1 MADDTGVGIRLLGGF
16 EATVGGRLVAAD
28 AWRLRKA
35 KTLVKLLV
43 LADGHRMH
51 RESLVALLWPDRD
64 TASGINNLHQ
74 ALYVARR
81 VLAPGSGVLFPMRED
96 VVLLSDGVMPW
107 LDVEAFGAAC
117 RRARETRA
125 PSDYR
130 SAGELY
136 SGDLLPEDQ
145 FEAWAEAPRDALRE
159 RRLGLLI
166 EYAEVLSERREYTEV
181 AEIAGAVTAADPFH
195 EGAYRLLMTAL
206 AARGRRYEALAAFD
220 RLRESLTREFAA
232 DPEPATRRLYRGLL
246 TGGDQ
251 SPDAAMATEPTTA
264 ISTAIALSRT
274 VATTAMTTGP
284 AVAIRPDAA
293 GTPRMAPARGLGSLT
308 LEQTSFVGRG
318 REIAEIAQALGRTR
332 LLTLTGPGG
341 AGKTRLACEVATGL
355 GGRYPDG
362 VHVAELAS
370 LSRPELVPHTVAAV
384 LDVPIPGTENAEV
397 ALARQLADRRLLLVL
412 DNCEHL
418 LDACARLTAEVLR
431 GCPGVIVLATS
442 REPLRVGGEVTWR
455 TPSLALPDLRALP
468 PLDRLAELESV
479 RLFVE
484 RAHDAAPGFAL
495 DETTAPAVA
504 EICVRLDGMP
514 LALELAAARTSAL
527 APSQIASRLGD
538 ALRVLDRGSRS
549 AVNRQQTLHATLAWS
564 HDLLDGHE
572 RVLFRRLA
580 VFAGSM
586 ALEAV
591 EQVCGGAALDV
602 VDLLSRLVDK
612 SLVQVEHVGGTARY
626 RLLETIRQF
635 ADQRLRDAGEKA
647 ERVRAHRDFFVAVAT
662 ANDPERAVGIVND
675 SPQAL
680 DNEHDNLRAALSS
693 GLAEDP
699 AVALR
704 LAVSLWR
711 FWLARGDFSEASRW
725 LAATLAAAPERTAAR
740 ARALLA
746 ASAIEVRRGDPT
758 ARQIDLGIEAVAI
771 MRAVGDDRT
780 LAQTLHLTGL
790 LAWVSDHGWQR
801 AVDLLQ
807 EARTLATAVGD
818 AGAVA
823 SATHTLG
830 VIAVSRGAGAQAE
843 EHFEQVLGLL
853 EGLTPDLPPF
863 FFVVTPGHFWEI
875 GPGGLPRLPFTETVL
890 LFRRAGT
897 EQATAYTLSNLS
909 YAVSLAG
916 DPARGRRLLQDSVS
930 AFDRHGDQHGGALAL
945 CRLAN
950 VHRIA
955 GELDEAAELLERS
968 MTIRRSL
975 GDRRGVGVTVINQGL
990 VAASAG
996 DLGRADRLLREALL
1010 LFDDMED
1017 EPARWGTLL
1026 DLGLILLDAG
1036 EHERARRVLRQ
1047 WRDLPPIA
1055 WTFRPRAW
1063 ALLTLAALERRCG
1076 DEDAAARCLDE
1087 ARRGFLALADEPGLA
1102 YLDSHAE
1109 PLLSER

>member
-1 MADDTGVGIRLLGGF
+1 MADDTGVSIRLLGGF

-35 KTLVKLLV
+35 RTLVKLLV

-64 TASGINNLHQ
+64 TESGINNLHQ

-81 VLAPGSGVLFPMRED
+81 VLAPGSGVLFPLRED
-96 VVLLSDGVMPW
+96 VVLLSDSVMPW

-125 PSDYR
+125 PGDYR

-136 SGDLLPEDQ
+136 RGDLLPEDQ

-181 AEIAGAVTAADPFH
+181 AEVAGAVTAADPFH

-206 AARGRRYEALAAFD
+206 VACGRRYEALAAFD

-232 DPEPATRRLYRGLL
+232 DPEPATRRLYRDLL
-246 TGGDQ
+246 TAGDQ
-251 SPDAAMATEPTTA
+251 SPDAAMATEPATA
-264 ISTAIALSRT
+264 SSTALALSRT

-284 AVAIRPDAA
+284 AAAIRPDAG
-293 GTPRMAPARGLGSLT
+293 GTPRMAPPRGPGSLT

-341 AGKTRLACEVATGL
+341 AGKTRLACEVAAGL

-384 LDVPIPGTENAEV
+384 LDVPIPGTETAEV

-479 RLFVE
+479 RLFAE
-484 RAHDAAPGFAL
+484 RAHDAAPDFAL

-549 AVNRQQTLHATLAWS
+549 AVTRQQTLHATLAWS

-591 EQVCGGAALDV
+591 EQVCGGAGLDV

-647 ERVRAHRDFFVAVAT
+647 ERVRAHRDFFVALAT

-680 DNEHDNLRAALSS
+680 DAEHDNLRAALSS
-693 GLAEDP
+693 G
-699 AVALR
+699 
-704 LAVSLWR
+704 
-711 FWLARGDFSEASRW
+711 
-725 LAATLAAAPERTAAR
+725 
-740 ARALLA
+740 
-746 ASAIEVRRGDPT
+746 
-758 ARQIDLGIEAVAI
+758 
-771 MRAVGDDRT
+771 
-780 LAQTLHLTGL
+780 
-790 LAWVSDHGWQR
+790 
-801 AVDLLQ
+801 
-807 EARTLATAVGD
+807 
-818 AGAVA
+818 
-823 SATHTLG
+823 
-830 VIAVSRGAGAQAE
+830 
-843 EHFEQVLGLL
+843 
-853 EGLTPDLPPF
+853 
-863 FFVVTPGHFWEI
+863 
-875 GPGGLPRLPFTETVL
+875 
-890 LFRRAGT
+890 
-897 EQATAYTLSNLS
+897 LSNLS

-916 DPARGRRLLQDSVS
+916 DPARARRLLEDSVS
-930 AFDRHGDQHGGALAL
+930 AFHRRGDQHGGALAL

-955 GELDEAAELLERS
+955 GELDEAAEPLERS

-990 VAASAG
+990 VAAAAG
-996 DLGRADRLLREALL
+996 ELGRADRLLREALL

-1055 WTFRPRAW
+1055 WTSRPRAW

-1076 DEDAAARCLDE
+1076 DEVAAARCLDE

-1102 YLDSHAE
+1102 YLNSHAE

>member
-16 EATVGGRLVAAD
+16 EATVGGRLVAAG

-35 KTLVKLLV
+35 RTLVKLLV

-64 TASGINNLHQ
+64 TTSGINNLHQ

-81 VLAPGSGVLFPMRED
+81 VLAPGSGVLFPLRED
-96 VVLLSDGVMPW
+96 VVLLSDSVMPW
-107 LDVEAFGAAC
+107 LDVEAFEAAC

-125 PSDYR
+125 PGDYR

-136 SGDLLPEDQ
+136 RGDLLPEDQ

-159 RRLGLLI
+159 RRLGLLT
-166 EYAEVLSERREYTEV
+166 EYAEVLSQRREYAEAAEV
-181 AEIAGAVTAADPFH
+181 AGAVTAADPFH

-220 RLRESLTREFAA
+220 RLRESLTQEYAA
-232 DPEPATRRLYRGLL
+232 DPEPATRRLYRDLL

-251 SPDAAMATEPTTA
+251 SPDAAMATEPATA
-264 ISTAIALSRT
+264 IAPALSRT
-274 VATTAMTTGP
+274 GATAAMSAGP

-293 GTPRMAPARGLGSLT
+293 GTPHVAPARPLGTLT

-341 AGKTRLACEVATGL
+341 AGKTRLAYEVAAGL
-355 GGRYPDG
+355 AGRYPDG

-384 LDVPIPGTENAEV
+384 LDVQVPGTETAEA

-418 LDACARLTAEVLR
+418 LDACARLTTEVLR

-527 APSQIASRLGD
+527 APSQIAARLGD

-549 AVNRQQTLHATLAWS
+549 AVTRQQTLHATLAWS
-564 HDLLDGHE
+564 HDLLDGPE

-586 ALEAV
+586 ALEAI
-591 EQVCGGAALDV
+591 EQVCGDAALDV

-612 SLVQVEHVGGTARY
+612 SLVQAEHAGGTARY

-635 ADQRLRDAGEKA
+635 ADQRLREAGEKA
-647 ERVRAHRDFFVAVAT
+647 ERVRAHRDFFVALAT
-662 ANDPERAVGIVND
+662 ANDPERAAGVVND

-725 LAATLAAAPERTAAR
+725 LAATLAAAPERTASR

-916 DPARGRRLLQDSVS
+916 DPARGRRLLEDSVS
-930 AFDRHGDQHGGALAL
+930 AFHRRGDQHGGALAL

-955 GELDEAAELLERS
+955 GDLDEAAELLERS

-990 VAASAG
+990 VAAATG
-996 DLGRADRLLREALL
+996 DLERADRLLREALL

-1036 EHERARRVLRQ
+1036 EHERAQRVLRQ

-1076 DEDAAARCLDE
+1076 DEVAAARCLDE

>member
-35 KTLVKLLV
+35 RTLVKLLV

-81 VLAPGSGVLFPMRED
+81 VLASGSGVLFPLRED
-96 VVLLSDGVMPW
+96 VVLLSDGVVPW

-125 PSDYR
+125 PGDYR

-136 SGDLLPEDQ
+136 RGDLLPEDQ
-145 FEAWAEAPRDALRE
+145 FETWAEAPRDALRE

-166 EYAEVLSERREYTEV
+166 EYAEVLSERREYAEV

-206 AARGRRYEALAAFD
+206 TARGRRYEALAAFD
-220 RLRESLTREFAA
+220 RLRESLTQEYAA
-232 DPEPATRRLYRGLL
+232 DPEPATRRLYRDLL

-293 GTPRMAPARGLGSLT
+293 GTPRVAPARGLGSLT

-332 LLTLTGPGG
+332 LLTLTG
-341 AGKTRLACEVATGL
+341 L
-355 GGRYPDG
+355 GGRHPDG

-418 LDACARLTAEVLR
+418 LDACARLAAEVLR

-527 APSQIASRLGD
+527 APSQIAARLGD

-549 AVNRQQTLHATLAWS
+549 AVTRQQTLHATLAWS
-564 HDLLDGHE
+564 YDLLGGHE

-602 VDLLSRLVDK
+602 IDLLSRLVDK

-626 RLLETIRQF
+626 RLLETIWQF

-647 ERVRAHRDFFVAVAT
+647 ERVRAHRDFFVALAT

-680 DNEHDNLRAALSS
+680 D
-693 GLAEDP
+693 AE
-699 AVALR
+699 
-704 LAVSLWR
+704 
-711 FWLARGDFSEASRW
+711 
-725 LAATLAAAPERTAAR
+725 
-740 ARALLA
+740 
-746 ASAIEVRRGDPT
+746 
-758 ARQIDLGIEAVAI
+758 
-771 MRAVGDDRT
+771 
-780 LAQTLHLTGL
+780 
-790 LAWVSDHGWQR
+790 
-801 AVDLLQ
+801 
-807 EARTLATAVGD
+807 
-818 AGAVA
+818 
-823 SATHTLG
+823 
-830 VIAVSRGAGAQAE
+830 
-843 EHFEQVLGLL
+843 
-853 EGLTPDLPPF
+853 
-863 FFVVTPGHFWEI
+863 
-875 GPGGLPRLPFTETVL
+875 
-890 LFRRAGT
+890 
-897 EQATAYTLSNLS
+897 
-909 YAVSLAG
+909 
-916 DPARGRRLLQDSVS
+916 
-930 AFDRHGDQHGGALAL
+930 
-945 CRLAN
+945 
-950 VHRIA
+950 
-955 GELDEAAELLERS
+955 
-968 MTIRRSL
+968 
-975 GDRRGVGVTVINQGL
+975 
-990 VAASAG
+990 
-996 DLGRADRLLREALL
+996 
-1010 LFDDMED
+1010 
-1017 EPARWGTLL
+1017 
-1026 DLGLILLDAG
+1026 
-1036 EHERARRVLRQ
+1036 
-1047 WRDLPPIA
+1047 
-1055 WTFRPRAW
+1055 
-1063 ALLTLAALERRCG
+1063 
-1076 DEDAAARCLDE
+1076 
-1087 ARRGFLALADEPGLA
+1087 
-1102 YLDSHAE
+1102 
-1109 PLLSER
+1109 

>member
-35 KTLVKLLV
+35 RTLVKLLV

-81 VLAPGSGVLFPMRED
+81 VLAPGSGVLFPLRED
-96 VVLLSDGVMPW
+96 VVLLSDSVMPW

-117 RRARETRA
+117 RRARQTRA
-125 PSDYR
+125 PGDYR

-136 SGDLLPEDQ
+136 RGDLLPEDQ

-159 RRLGLLI
+159 RRLGLLT
-166 EYAEVLSERREYTEV
+166 EYAEVLSERREYAEA
-181 AEIAGAVTAADPFH
+181 AEIAGVVTAADPFH

-220 RLRESLTREFAA
+220 RLRESLAREFAA
-232 DPEPATRRLYRGLL
+232 DPEPATRRLYRDLL
-246 TGGDQ
+246 TGGGQ
-251 SPDAAMATEPTTA
+251 SPDAAMAAEPATA
-264 ISTAIALSRT
+264 IAAALALSRT
-274 VATTAMTTGP
+274 VATTAMTAGP

-293 GTPRMAPARGLGSLT
+293 GTPRPARGLGSLT

-341 AGKTRLACEVATGL
+341 AGKTRLACEVAAGL
-355 GGRYPDG
+355 AGRYPDG

-384 LDVPIPGTENAEV
+384 LDVPVPGPEAAEV

-418 LDACARLTAEVLR
+418 LDACARLAAEVLR

-549 AVNRQQTLHATLAWS
+549 AVTRQQTLHATLAWS
-564 HDLLDGHE
+564 HDLLDGPE

-612 SLVQVEHVGGTARY
+612 SLVQAEHAGGTARY

-635 ADQRLRDAGEKA
+635 ADQRLREAGEKA
-647 ERVRAHRDFFVAVAT
+647 GRVRAHRDYFVAVAT
-662 ANDPERAVGIVND
+662 ANDPERAVGVVND

-680 DNEHDNLRAALSS
+680 DAEHDNLRAALSS

-725 LAATLAAAPERTAAR
+725 LAAALAAAPERTTPR

-746 ASAIEVRRGDPT
+746 AAAIEVRRGDPA

-771 MRAVGDDRT
+771 MRAAGDDRA

-801 AVDLLQ
+801 AAGLVQ
-807 EARTLATAVGD
+807 EARTLATAAGD
-818 AGAVA
+818 AGAAA

-830 VIAVSRGAGAQAE
+830 VIAVSRGAGPQAE
-843 EHFEQVLGLL
+843 EHFGQALGLL
-853 EGLTPDLPPF
+853 EGLPPDLPPF
-863 FFVVTPGHFWEI
+863 FFVVTPGHSWEI

-916 DPARGRRLLQDSVS
+916 DPAQARLLLQDSVS
-930 AFDRHGDQHGGALAL
+930 AFGRHGDQHGAALAL

-955 GELDEAAELLERS
+955 GDLDEAAGLLERS

-975 GDRRGVGVTVINQGL
+975 GDRRGVGVTVISQGL
-990 VAASAG
+990 VAAAAG

-1010 LFDDMED
+1010 LFDDTED
-1017 EPARWGTLL
+1017 EPGRWGTLL
-1026 DLGLILLDAG
+1026 DLGLILADAG
-1036 EHERARRVLRQ
+1036 EHDRARRVLRQ
-1047 WRDLPPIA
+1047 WRDLPPIS

-1063 ALLTLAALERRCG
+1063 TLLTLAALERRCG
-1076 DEDAAARCLDE
+1076 DEAAAARCLDE

>member
-1 MADDTGVGIRLLGGF
+1 MADDAGVGIRLLGGF
-16 EATVGGRLVAAD
+16 EATVGGRLVAAG

-35 KTLVKLLV
+35 RTLVKLLV

-64 TASGINNLHQ
+64 TTSGINNLHQ

-81 VLAPGSGVLFPMRED
+81 VLAPGSGVLFPLRED
-96 VVLLSDGVMPW
+96 VVLLSDSVMPW
-107 LDVEAFGAAC
+107 LDVEAFEAAC

-125 PSDYR
+125 PGDYR

-136 SGDLLPEDQ
+136 RGDLLPEDQ

-159 RRLGLLI
+159 RRLGLLT
-166 EYAEVLSERREYTEV
+166 EYAEVLSQRREYAEAAEV
-181 AEIAGAVTAADPFH
+181 AGAVTAADPFH

-220 RLRESLTREFAA
+220 RLRESLTQEYAA
-232 DPEPATRRLYRGLL
+232 DPEPATRRLYRDLL

-251 SPDAAMATEPTTA
+251 SPDAAMATEPATA
-264 ISTAIALSRT
+264 IAPALSRT
-274 VATTAMTTGP
+274 GATAAMSAGP

-293 GTPRMAPARGLGSLT
+293 GTPHVAPARPLGTLT

-341 AGKTRLACEVATGL
+341 AGKTRLAYEVAAGL
-355 GGRYPDG
+355 AGRYPDG

-384 LDVPIPGTENAEV
+384 LDVQVPGTETAEA

-418 LDACARLTAEVLR
+418 LDACARLTTEVLR

-455 TPSLALPDLRALP
+455 TPSLALPDMRALP

-527 APSQIASRLGD
+527 APSQIAARLGD

-549 AVNRQQTLHATLAWS
+549 AVTRQQTLHATLAWS
-564 HDLLDGHE
+564 HDLLDGPE

-586 ALEAV
+586 ALEAI
-591 EQVCGGAALDV
+591 EQVCGDAALDV

-612 SLVQVEHVGGTARY
+612 SLVQAEHAGGTARY

-635 ADQRLRDAGEKA
+635 ADQRLREAGEKA
-647 ERVRAHRDFFVAVAT
+647 ERVRAHRDFFVALAT
-662 ANDPERAVGIVND
+662 ANDPERAAGVVND

-725 LAATLAAAPERTAAR
+725 LAATLAAAPERTATR

-746 ASAIEVRRGDPT
+746 AAAIEVRRGDPA

-771 MRAVGDDRT
+771 MRAAGDDRA

-801 AVDLLQ
+801 AAGLVQ
-807 EARTLATAVGD
+807 EARTLATAAGD
-818 AGAVA
+818 AGAAA

-830 VIAVSRGAGAQAE
+830 VIAVSRGAGPQAE
-843 EHFEQVLGLL
+843 EHFGQALGLL
-853 EGLTPDLPPF
+853 EGLPPDLPPF
-863 FFVVTPGHFWEI
+863 FLVVTPGHSWEI

-897 EQATAYTLSNLS
+897 GQATAYTLTNLS

-916 DPARGRRLLQDSVS
+916 DPARARRLLQDSVS
-930 AFDRHGDQHGGALAL
+930 AFGRHGDQHGGALAL

-955 GELDEAAELLERS
+955 GELDQAAGLLERS
-968 MTIRRSL
+968 MAIRRSL
-975 GDRRGVGVTVINQGL
+975 GDRRGVGVTIISQGL
-990 VAASAG
+990 VAAAAE

-1017 EPARWGTLL
+1017 GPGRWGTLL
-1026 DLGLILLDAG
+1026 DLGLILADAG

-1047 WRDLPPIA
+1047 WQDLPPVS
-1055 WTFRPRAW
+1055 WVFRPRAW
-1063 ALLTLAALERRCG
+1063 TLLTLAVLERRCG
-1076 DEDAAARCLDE
+1076 DQVAAARCLDE

-1109 PLLSER
+1109 PLLNGR

>member
-35 KTLVKLLV
+35 RTLVKLLV

-96 VVLLSDGVMPW
+96 VVLLSDSVMPW

-117 RRARETRA
+117 RRAHETRA
-125 PSDYR
+125 PGDYR

-136 SGDLLPEDQ
+136 RGDLLPEDQ

-166 EYAEVLSERREYTEV
+166 EYAEVLSEQREYAEV
-181 AEIAGAVTAADPFH
+181 AEVAGAVTAADPFH

-232 DPEPATRRLYRGLL
+232 DPEPATRRLYRDLL

-251 SPDAAMATEPTTA
+251 SPDAAMATEPATA
-264 ISTAIALSRT
+264 VSTALALSRT

-341 AGKTRLACEVATGL
+341 AGKTRLACEVAAGL

-384 LDVPIPGTENAEV
+384 LDVPIPGPETAEV

-549 AVNRQQTLHATLAWS
+549 AVTRQQTLHATLAWS

-591 EQVCGGAALDV
+591 EQVCGDAALDV

-647 ERVRAHRDFFVAVAT
+647 ERVRAHRDFFVALAT

-675 SPQAL
+675 SPRAL
-680 DNEHDNLRAALSS
+680 DAEHDNLRAALSS

-725 LAATLAAAPERTAAR
+725 LAATLAAAPERTA
-740 ARALLA
+740 
-746 ASAIEVRRGDPT
+746 
-758 ARQIDLGIEAVAI
+758 
-771 MRAVGDDRT
+771 
-780 LAQTLHLTGL
+780 
-790 LAWVSDHGWQR
+790 
-801 AVDLLQ
+801 
-807 EARTLATAVGD
+807 
-818 AGAVA
+818 
-823 SATHTLG
+823 
-830 VIAVSRGAGAQAE
+830 
-843 EHFEQVLGLL
+843 
-853 EGLTPDLPPF
+853 
-863 FFVVTPGHFWEI
+863 
-875 GPGGLPRLPFTETVL
+875 
-890 LFRRAGT
+890 
-897 EQATAYTLSNLS
+897 
-909 YAVSLAG
+909 
-916 DPARGRRLLQDSVS
+916 
-930 AFDRHGDQHGGALAL
+930 
-945 CRLAN
+945 
-950 VHRIA
+950 
-955 GELDEAAELLERS
+955 
-968 MTIRRSL
+968 
-975 GDRRGVGVTVINQGL
+975 
-990 VAASAG
+990 
-996 DLGRADRLLREALL
+996 
-1010 LFDDMED
+1010 
-1017 EPARWGTLL
+1017 
-1026 DLGLILLDAG
+1026 
-1036 EHERARRVLRQ
+1036 
-1047 WRDLPPIA
+1047 
-1055 WTFRPRAW
+1055 
-1063 ALLTLAALERRCG
+1063 
-1076 DEDAAARCLDE
+1076 
-1087 ARRGFLALADEPGLA
+1087 
-1102 YLDSHAE
+1102 
-1109 PLLSER
+1109 